1 VSLAVGLSTH
11 SFIWVNLW
19 QVGPV
24 KYMEVIN
31 ACKPNLWASLPD
43 EVPAWVSEKRNR
55 MSVGRTLQWLDHCLS
70 LSTVCHITLLYSFRA
85 SHVAWLCNKPT
96 WSWFGSWPTLGTLK
110 PTDDIH
116 SLGRAGHGVSGRC
129 GWRKQCWAANT
140 LCSANGNSQCSR

>member
-1 VSLAVGLSTH
+1 MDEADGEGSTKLGA
-11 SFIWVNLW
+11 SFKTSFGRQI
-19 QVGPV
+19 VGPV

-85 SHVAWLCNKPT
+85 FHVA
-96 WSWFGSWPTLGTLK
+96 
-110 PTDDIH
+110 
-116 SLGRAGHGVSGRC
+116 
-129 GWRKQCWAANT
+129 
-140 LCSANGNSQCSR
+140 